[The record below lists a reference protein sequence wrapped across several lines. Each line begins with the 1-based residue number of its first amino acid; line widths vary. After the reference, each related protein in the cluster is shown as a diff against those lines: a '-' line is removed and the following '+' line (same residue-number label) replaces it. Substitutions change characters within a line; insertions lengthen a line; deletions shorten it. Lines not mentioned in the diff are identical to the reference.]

1 MNRDHALIEELLAV
15 RSLGGLD
22 GDDAVLLDREMAEHG
37 DCEGCRRFASEFEE
51 TAGRLAFA
59 LDPLPATEIEAQVDT
74 ILRRAA
80 EAGHPSVGTGHV
92 ALGGT
97 HPGPRSRPGR
107 AWQVLGA
114 AAAAVVLV
122 VAAIALLGPS
132 RSTDV
137 QATISQTVVRFTGTG
152 GELAM
157 AYEPGRPG
165 AVFLGSGFDDPGPD
179 QVFEIWMIQ
188 GDTPISGGC
197 VSPNDGSIVAFVDAD
212 VSGADVMAMTV
223 EPASCPAQPTTT
235 PFLTA
240 PLTA

>member
-1 MNRDHALIEELLAV
+1 MNRDHAMIEELLAV
-15 RSLGGLD
+15 RSLAGLD
-22 GDDAVLLDREMAEHG
+22 GDDAVLLDRETAEHG
-37 DCEGCRRFASEFEE
+37 DCEGCRRLAAEYDE

-59 LDPLPATEIEAQVDT
+59 LDPLPVTEIEADA

-80 EAGHPSVGTGHV
+80 EAGHPSAGAGHV
-92 ALGGT
+92 ALGDT
-97 HPGPRSRPGR
+97 PPGPRSRGR

-132 RSTDV
+132 RSTEV
-137 QATISQTVVRFTGTG
+137 QATTSQTVVRFTGTG
-152 GELAM
+152 GVLAM

-179 QVFEIWMIQ
+179 QVYEIWMIQ
-188 GDTPISGGC
+188 GDAPVSGGC
-197 VSPNDGSIVAFVDAD
+197 FSPHDGSIVAFVDAE
-212 VSGADVMAMTV
+212 VSGADLMAVTV

>member
-22 GDDAVLLDREMAEHG
+22 GDDAKSLDREMAAHG
-37 DCEGCRRFASEFEE
+37 DCAECRRFAAEYDE
-51 TAGRLAFA
+51 TAGRLAFT
-59 LDPLPATEIEAQVDT
+59 LDPLPTDADADAV
-74 ILRRAA
+74 LRRAA

-179 QVFEIWMIQ
+179 QAYEIWMIQ

-197 VSPNDGSIVAFVDAD
+197 VSPHDGSIVAFVDAD

>member
-1 MNRDHALIEELLAV
+1 MNRDHTLIEELLAV

-22 GDDAVLLDREMAEHG
+22 GNDPALLDRAMAEHG
-37 DCEGCRRFASEFEE
+37 DCEECRRFSAEYEE

-59 LDPLPATEIEAQVDT
+59 LDPLPAADGEADA

-80 EAGHPSVGTGHV
+80 EAGHPSVATGHA
-92 ALGGT
+92 ALGDA
-97 HPGPRSRPGR
+97 PARRRSRPGG
-107 AWQVLGA
+107 AWQTLGA
-114 AAAAVVLV
+114 AAAVVALV
-122 VAAIALLGPS
+122 VAAFALFGPS

-137 QATISQTVVRFTGTG
+137 RATTSQTVVRFTGTG

-165 AVFLGSGFDDPGPD
+165 AVFLGSGFDDPGPA
-179 QVFEIWMIQ
+179 QVYEIWMIQ

-197 VSPNDGSIVAFVDAD
+197 VSPHDGSIVAFVDAD
-212 VSGADVMAMTV
+212 VSGADLMAMTV
-223 EPASCPAQPTTT
+223 EATSCPAQPTTA

>member
-22 GDDAVLLDREMAEHG
+22 GDDPSLLDREMAEHG
-37 DCEGCRRFASEFEE
+37 EDCEECRRFAAEYDE

-59 LDPLPATEIEAQVDT
+59 LDPLPTAEGEADA

-80 EAGHPSVGTGHV
+80 EAGHPSVAT
-92 ALGGT
+92 AQGG
-97 HPGPRSRPGR
+97 PAGRSSGRGR
-107 AWQVLGA
+107 AWQALA
-114 AAAAVVLV
+114 AAAAALVLV
-122 VAAIALLGPS
+122 VAAIALLAPS

-137 QATISQTVVRFTGTG
+137 QATTTQTVVHFTGTG

-165 AVFLGSGFDDPGPD
+165 AVLLGSGFDDPGSD
-179 QVFEIWMIQ
+179 QVYAIWMIAN
-188 GDTPISGGC
+188 DTPVSSGC
-197 VSPNDGSIVAFVDAD
+197 VSPHDGSIVAFVDAD
-212 VSGADVMAMTV
+212 VSGADLMAVTV
-223 EPASCPAQPTTT
+223 EASSCPAQPTTA

-240 PLTA
+240 VLTA

>member
-1 MNRDHALIEELLAV
+1 MNRDHAMIEELLAV
-15 RSLGGLD
+15 RSLAGLD
-22 GDDAVLLDREMAEHG
+22 GDDAVLLDRGMAEHG
-37 DCEGCRRFASEFEE
+37 DCEGCRRFAAEYDE

-59 LDPLPATEIEAQVDT
+59 LDPLPATEIEADA

-80 EAGHPSVGTGHV
+80 EAGHPSAGAGHV
-92 ALGGT
+92 ALGQT
-97 HPGPRSRPGR
+97 PPGPRLRPGR
-107 AWQVLGA
+107 AWQALGA
-114 AAAAVVLV
+114 AAAVIVLV

-137 QATISQTVVRFTGTG
+137 QATTSQTVVRFTGTG

-179 QVFEIWMIQ
+179 QVYEIWMIQ
-188 GDTPISGGC
+188 DDTPISGGC
-197 VSPNDGSIVAFVDAD
+197 VSPHDGSIVAFVDAD
-212 VSGADVMAMTV
+212 VSGADLMAVTV

-235 PFLTA
+235 PFLSA

>member
-1 MNRDHALIEELLAV
+1 MSRDHTLIEELLAV

-22 GDDAVLLDREMAEHG
+22 GDDVARLDREMAAHG
-37 DCEGCRRFASEFEE
+37 DCDECRRFAAEYDE

-59 LDPLPATEIEAQVDT
+59 LDPLPAAEDEADP

-80 EAGHPSVGTGHV
+80 EAGHPSVAASHAEPSDAPAGQ
-92 ALGGT
+92 
-97 HPGPRSRPGR
+97 RSRPGR
-107 AWQVLGA
+107 EWQALGA
-114 AAAAVVLV
+114 AAAVVVLV

-137 QATISQTVVRFTGTG
+137 QVTTSQTVVRFTGTG

-165 AVFLGSGFDDPGPD
+165 AVFLGSGFADPGPD
-179 QVFEIWMIQ
+179 HVYEIWMIQ
-188 GDTPISGGC
+188 GDTPVSGGC
-197 VSPNDGSIVAFVDAD
+197 VSPHDGSIVAFVDAD
-212 VSGADVMAMTV
+212 VSGADLMAVTV
-223 EPASCPAQPTTT
+223 EATSCPEQPTTA